1 MLLYVTEINENIS
14 EDILEDRMS
23 LLCSNRRQKALAYKN
38 PKDRIR
44 SIAAGLLLQQG
55 LTDKL
60 ADGGKFAS
68 KGMVTAGIEIKEGAK
83 GKPYLAEFP
92 GLFFNISHS
101 GDMVGCVFAEQEI
114 GFDIQQIRPC
124 KQDMLIKK
132 FHPDERMYYENMDEV
147 SRTFFFFRLW
157 AIKEAY
163 VKYTGEGLSEGFA
176 SFRVDMDTQSI
187 FDAKQNRVAKYAE
200 ISFENKE
207 YCGAIVAKEQVE
219 LRKIVK
225 SHL

>member
-23 LLCSNRRQKALAYKN
+23 LLCSNRRQTALEYKN
-38 PKDRIR
+38 PKDRVR

-60 ADGGKFAS
+60 TDEGRLAS
-68 KGMVTAGIEIKEGAK
+68 KGMLTAGLEIKEGAK
-83 GKPYLAEFP
+83 GKPYLADFP
-92 GLFFNISHS
+92 YLFFNISHS
-101 GDMVGCVFAEQEI
+101 GNMVGCVFAEQEI
-114 GFDIQQIRPC
+114 GFDIQKIRPC
-124 KQDMLIKK
+124 KQDLLIKK
-132 FHPDERMYYENMDEV
+132 FHPDEKMYYEKLDEEL
-147 SRTFFFFRLW
+147 RTVLFFRLW

-176 SFRVDMDTQSI
+176 SFRVDMETQSI
-187 FDAKQNRVAKYAE
+187 FDAKQDKVAKYTE
-200 ISFENKE
+200 ISFENNE

-219 LRKIVK
+219 LRKIIK
-225 SHL
+225 NNL